1 MEIRRAIGSE
11 TCFRV
16 DANQGCNLTEYL
28 PTFRKMEA
36 YNLEFI
42 EQPLPV
48 WDVDGYQKLCVALDT
63 PILIDEGIYTPH
75 DLIALIKRDA
85 VDAVN
90 IKILK
95 TGLRGG
101 KKIAAIAESAGLPC
115 LVGSMFET
123 GIGTAVGIHFA
134 ISTRNVSQASECM
147 FPTLLAEDIVEDEPY
162 SNAPD
167 GCAWGVPQGVGLGV
181 SLKPEIEMLL

>member
-1 MEIRRAIGSE
+1 MSALKSAS
-11 TCFRV
+11 RV

-28 PTFRKMEA
+28 QIFRKMEA

-48 WDVDGYQKLCVALDT
+48 WEVDGYQKLCAALDT
-63 PILIDEGIYTPH
+63 LILIDKGVYTPH
-75 DLIALIKRDA
+75 DLTALIKRDA
-85 VDAVN
+85 VDVIN

-101 KKIAAIAESAGLPC
+101 KRISVIAESAGRPC

-123 GIGTAVGIHFA
+123 SIDMAASLHFA
-134 ISTRNVSQASECM
+134 ISTRNVTHASECM
-147 FPTLLAEDIVEDEPY
+147 FPSLLVDDEPY
-162 SNAPD
+162 SIPSVT
-167 GCAWGVPQGVGLGV
+167 CAWGVPHGVGAGV
-181 SLKPEIEMLL
+181 ELKVEVNETLS